1 MFNGD
6 ILGKINKSF
15 KEFFNTFLPCRP
27 FCWMVGDFCFNFLV
41 CILMISVLM
50 LSGFIFAA
58 VFSFGFLAVF
68 KWLECSCDKIDF
80 EFGDGWNVHGMSME
94 AFTRYSMETYIR

>member
-6 ILGKINKSF
+6 IL
-15 KEFFNTFLPCRP
+15 
-27 FCWMVGDFCFNFLV
+27 
-41 CILMISVLM
+41 
-50 LSGFIFAA
+50 

-94 AFTRYSMETYIR
+94 AFTRYSMETYILFSFGFLAAFKFLA